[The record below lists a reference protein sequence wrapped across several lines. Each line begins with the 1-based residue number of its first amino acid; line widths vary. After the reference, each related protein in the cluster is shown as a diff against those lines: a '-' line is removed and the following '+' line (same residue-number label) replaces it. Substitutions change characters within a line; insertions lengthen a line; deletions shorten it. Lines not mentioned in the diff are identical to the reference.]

1 MSNMNP
7 PSALAD
13 PLRLPCGVV
22 LPNRLAKAAMT
33 EGLADAELRATPRLQ
48 TLYRRWSEGGA
59 GLLITGNVMVDRRVP
74 ERPGNVVI
82 DGTWPA
88 SVDAE
93 ARSRLRDW
101 ARAGTSAG
109 NQLWM
114 QLSHAGRQ
122 SPRYATRDPVGP
134 SAVGLDLLGAYGRP
148 RALDEVEI
156 EDQIRRFA
164 TAATIARE
172 CGFTGVQIHAAHGYL
187 ISAFLSPLTNRRD
200 DAWGGPLENRARLL
214 LEVVRATRR
223 AVGAD
228 FPIAVKLN
236 SDDFRTGGFSA
247 DDSLAV
253 IRMLGAEGI
262 DLLELS
268 GGTYEQPRLL
278 GHAGKLDSVAPV
290 RESTRR
296 REAYFLAYAEA
307 ARPAAAMPL
316 MLTGGFRTRA
326 AMDEALSDGALDVIG
341 LARPLVTE
349 PELPRR
355 LLSGA
360 SDGADPVERRL
371 VVRARGWLSPTS
383 RWLPARVVN
392 MMGAQAWY
400 YHQIFRLADGQ
411 KPDLRRGVLRSFAGH
426 LADEL
431 RTAARSRHAR

>member
-1 MSNMNP
+1 METP
-7 PSALAD
+7 RPTLDA
-13 PLRLPCGVV
+13 PLRLPCGAV
-22 LPNRLAKAAMT
+22 LPNRIAKAAMT
-33 EGLADAELRATPRLQ
+33 EGLADADLRATSRLA

-74 ERPGNVVI
+74 ERPGNVVL
-82 DGTWPA
+82 DGSWPP
-88 SVDAE
+88 SVDRE
-93 ARSRLRDW
+93 ARSRLRAW
-101 ARAGTSAG
+101 ASPGTIAG

-122 SPRYATRDPVGP
+122 SPRWATRDPVGP

-148 RALDEVEI
+148 RALAVAEI
-156 EDQIRRFA
+156 EALVRRFA
-164 TAATIARE
+164 EAAAIARE
-172 CGFTGVQIHAAHGYL
+172 CGFTGVQVHAAHGYL
-187 ISAFLSPLTNRRD
+187 LSAFLSPQTNRRD
-200 DAWGGPLENRARLL
+200 DEWGGPLENRARLL

-236 SDDFRTGGFSA
+236 SDDFRTGGFGSE
-247 DDSLAV
+247 DSLAV
-253 IRMLGAEGI
+253 VRMLGTEGI

-278 GHAGKLDSVAPV
+278 GREGKPDSVAPM

-307 ARPAAAMPL
+307 TRPVATMPL

-326 AMDEALSDGALDVIG
+326 AMAEALADGALDVIG

-349 PELPRR
+349 PGLPRG
-355 LLSGA
+355 LLAGTSE
-360 SDGADPVERRL
+360 GADPVERRL
-371 VVRARGWLSPTS
+371 LLREQGWLSPTS

-392 MMGAQAWY
+392 VMGAQAWY
-400 YHQIFRLADGQ
+400 YRQIARLADGLD
-411 KPDLRRGVLRSFAGH
+411 PDISLGLVRALGQH
-426 LADEL
+426 LADEFAGAW
-431 RTAARSRHAR
+431 RTRRARV